1 MVDPLTGFAS
11 ADLVPRAERA
21 TAPFQAPQAAVAKG
35 QRQLL
40 VATDLDGC
48 LLDELTYSYEAARPA
63 LHALARRR
71 VRLVLA
77 SSKTRAEME
86 PLARSLGLHSPLIVE
101 NGGALV
107 IPRGDGSYDFV
118 ARGEPRPRLVAALA
132 EIDAETG
139 AGLRGFFSLTPEE
152 LQRLTG
158 LTADG
163 ARRALERDYDEPFL
177 VQDESKAPFVAAAAE
192 RRGLRVTRGGR
203 FYHLTGATDKGK
215 ALRELL
221 TLFARGGRRYVTVG
235 LGDAAND
242 LPMLRAVD
250 RPIVIPRRGRE
261 LDRQLLGLAR
271 AERAPAPGPVG
282 WNAAVLA
289 VLRGA
294 RLPALVT
301 RGQDQ

>member
-11 ADLVPRAERA
+11 DGPAPWAERTTGPIQA
-21 TAPFQAPQAAVAKG
+21 THAAVAKA
-35 QRQLL
+35 QRELL

-48 LLDELTYSYEAARPA
+48 LLDDLTYSYDAARPA
-63 LHALARRR
+63 LHAIARRR

-107 IPRGDGSYDFV
+107 IPRGDGSYDCV
-118 ARGEPRPRLVAALA
+118 ARSERRPRLVAALA

-139 AGLRGFFSLTPEE
+139 AGLRGFFSFTPEE
-152 LQRLTG
+152 LRRLTG
-158 LTADG
+158 LAADA
-163 ARRALERDYDEPFL
+163 ARRALEREYDEPFL
-177 VQDESKAPFVAAAAE
+177 IQDEHQAPSVVAAAE
-192 RRGLRVTRGGR
+192 RRGLRVTRGAR
-203 FYHLTGATDKGK
+203 FYHLTGATDKGR

-221 TLFARGGRRYVTVG
+221 TLFARGGRRYTTVG

-242 LPMLRAVD
+242 LPLLKAVD

-261 LDRQLLGLAR
+261 LDRDLLGLAG

-282 WNAAVLA
+282 WNAAVLT

-294 RLPALVT
+294 RLPAARA
-301 RGQDQ
+301 RG